1 MNHEIK
7 KKTKL
12 LKKDGSLK
20 EKGYAKR
27 MLFTYNRESVKQ
39 GPMPLKEWNFYQFH
53 CDGYILQ
60 MTLGHLTY
68 FGQMAVTLME
78 LSTGKKWTYSTLKP
92 FFIPQLD
99 RDPEKPSVCEYINN
113 EAHLRFQVLDKK
125 RVFDFKG
132 SNKEFPSG
140 NYKSSVHTG
149 ENVVEHHST
158 SGVRIHLV
166 VSNDVS
172 NEKMVIATPF
182 KRPNHFYLNYKE
194 NYYKADGTIRFG
206 DKVVEFKD
214 ATGLLDWG
222 RGVWPYTHEWYWGS
236 LTSHIDGVPFGFNIG
251 WGFGDTRHASENMY
265 FYNKKAYKVGKLIGK
280 WDDNNLMAVK
290 HFRDKEGKFEFT
302 FTPTYDNYTFNEFV
316 VVDTHCHQVFGLFS
330 GKIMTE
336 DGVKEFKDMHGFIEH
351 AVNRW

>member
-12 LKKDGSLK
+12 LRRDGSLK
-20 EKGYAKR
+20 EKGYATR
-27 MLFTYNRESVKQ
+27 MQFIYNREAVKQ

-68 FGQMAVTLME
+68 FGQMAVTLLE

-99 RDPEKPSVCEYINN
+99 RNPEQPSVCEYRND
-113 EAHLRFQVLDKK
+113 EACLRFQVLDKK
-125 RVFDFKG
+125 RIFDFKG
-132 SNKEFPSG
+132 SNKEFPA
-140 NYKSSVHTG
+140 
-149 ENVVEHHST
+149 T
-158 SGVRIHLV
+158 SKAGIRIHLE
-166 VSNDVS
+166 VSNDIC
-172 NEKMVIATPF
+172 NDKLVIATPF
-182 KRPNHFYLNYKE
+182 KRANHFYLNYKE
-194 NYYKADGTIRFG
+194 NYYKANGSIRFG
-206 DKVVEFKD
+206 EKIVDFTN

-236 LTSHIDGVPFGFNIG
+236 LTSHIDDVPFGFNIG
-251 WGFGDTRHASENMY
+251 WGFGDTSHATENMY
-265 FYNKKAYKVGKLIGK
+265 FYNKKAYKVGKLTGK
-280 WDDNNLMAVK
+280 WDNNDLMAVK
-290 HFRDKEGKFEFT
+290 HFRDKEGEFEFT

-316 VVDTHCHQVFGLFS
+316 VVDTHCHQLFGLFS
-330 GKIMTE
+330 GKILTD
-336 DGVKEFKDMHGFIEH
+336 DGVKEFKDVHGFIEH